1 MGKFSAKGLA
11 ERSGLILNYL
21 FKNSDGKEL
30 TNNLHDNLVLSNELI
45 RVN

>member
-21 FKNSDGKEL
+21 FKNSDGKE
-30 TNNLHDNLVLSNELI
+30 
-45 RVN
+45 